1 MECEICGSE
10 AVISTNNGTLCAD
23 HFKQRFEEI
32 ALSTIKKYKLI
43 EKGEKIA
50 VANSGGKD
58 SLSLLYILSKYFKKS
73 NEIVSITIDEGI
85 KGYRDKTIEIM
96 KDYCNR
102 YGVEYKVYSY
112 KDFYCISQRKL
123 LLLFG
128 VPYFAIEFHYSIPK
142 K

>member
-1 MECEICGSE
+1 MECERCGSE
-10 AVISTNNGTLCAD
+10 AVISTNNGTLCTE

-43 EKGEKIA
+43 ERGERVA

-73 NEIVSITIDEGI
+73 NEIISITIDEGI

-96 KDYCNR
+96 KD
-102 YGVEYKVYSY
+102 
-112 KDFYCISQRKL
+112 
-123 LLLFG
+123 
-128 VPYFAIEFHYSIPK
+128 
-142 K
+142 